1 MSAEPEPAPA
11 PFVFPSPRPARAG
24 LARRVDLPE
33 YLPARMLNEFVY
45 CPRLFFYEWV
55 EGVFAES
62 GDTVE
67 GALRHEKIRGRA
79 EALRPA
85 DPQSA
90 TDAAN
95 VEQVHAR
102 SVTLSS
108 DRLRLI
114 AVIDLVE
121 GEGTTVT
128 PVDYKRGAPRDGANG
143 PEAWPADRAQVCV
156 QALILRDNGYTCEEA
171 VVYYDATRQRVRV
184 AIDESLVNETVA
196 HAENARRLAEFGR
209 IPLPLVDSPKCP
221 RCSLVSICLP
231 DETSASMGMMEEDQD
246 QQLALF
252 PVNTERERRPL
263 IDRADEPVRRLVPAR
278 DDLRPLY
285 VTGYG
290 LSIGKKDEVLQVRDR
305 DGVVQEARLHDISQ
319 VNVFGSVA
327 VTSAA
332 VQALCGSEK
341 PIAYFSTGHW
351 FYGMTMGMG
360 LRNVFLRR
368 DQFARAEDP
377 AFCLATARDIVTTKI
392 RNQRTFL
399 QRNHVEPPARAL
411 AQMKTLAEKSQQ
423 AADLDALLGIE
434 GSAARVYFA
443 EFHGMLKVDDDAEA
457 PAFDFTQ
464 RNRRPPRDPLNA
476 LLSLGYSMLARDL
489 TVVCHVVG
497 FDPFLGFYHQ
507 PRFGRPALALDLMEG
522 FRPLV
527 VDSAVVTAVNTRMV
541 GREDFVHAGESVA
554 LSARGRKGFIR
565 AYEQRM
571 DTLVTHPIFGYRVGY
586 RRVLEIQ
593 TRLLAR
599 VVSGELSRYPGFET
613 R

>member
-1 MSAEPEPAPA
+1 MSTEPEPAPA
-11 PFVFPSPRPARAG
+11 PFVFSSPRPARAG

-67 GALRHEKIRGRA
+67 GTLWHEKIRGRA

-85 DPQSA
+85 NPQST
-90 TDAAN
+90 TDTTVA
-95 VEQVHAR
+95 ERVHAR
-102 SVTLSS
+102 SITLSS

-121 GEGTTVT
+121 GEGRIVT
-128 PVDYKRGAPRDGANG
+128 PIDYKRGAPRDGANG

-156 QALILRDNGYTCEEA
+156 QALILRDNGYACDEA
-171 VVYYDATRQRVRV
+171 VVYYGATRQRVGV
-184 AIDESLVNETVA
+184 AIDESLASETVA
-196 HAENARRLAEFGR
+196 HVEYARRLAESGR
-209 IPLPLVDSPKCP
+209 IPRPLVDSPKCP

-231 DETSASMGMMEEDQD
+231 DETTAAMGMTETEENQE

-252 PVNTERERRPL
+252 SGEPERERRPL

-319 VNVFGSVA
+319 VNVFGGVA

-332 VQALCGSEK
+332 VLALCGSQK
-341 PIAYFSTGHW
+341 PIAYFSAGHW
-351 FYGMTMGMG
+351 FSGMTTGMG

-377 AFCLATARDIVTTKI
+377 AFCLAAARDIVTTKI

-399 QRNHVEPPARAL
+399 QRNHIEPPARAL
-411 AQMKTLAEKSQQ
+411 AQLKALAEKSQQ
-423 AADLDALLGIE
+423 AAGLDVLLGIE
-434 GSAARVYFA
+434 GSAARVYFG

-457 PAFDFTQ
+457 REGRAG
-464 RNRRPPRDPLNA
+464 A
-476 LLSLGYSMLARDL
+476 
-489 TVVCHVVG
+489 VG
-497 FDPFLGFYHQ
+497 GTGISAADQ
-507 PRFGRPALALDLMEG
+507 PRF
-522 FRPLV
+522 
-527 VDSAVVTAVNTRMV
+527 
-541 GREDFVHAGESVA
+541 H
-554 LSARGRKGFIR
+554 
-565 AYEQRM
+565 
-571 DTLVTHPIFGYRVGY
+571 
-586 RRVLEIQ
+586 
-593 TRLLAR
+593 
-599 VVSGELSRYPGFET
+599 
-613 R
+613 